1 MKRGCWLAAVAA
13 WVPLLSHAQEEVK
26 DASPVSSAEP
36 VPSGA
41 PEVSSGGMPDAGAG
55 GTAVVPI
62 PVAQDVAY
70 PGAIA
75 LKVDL
80 ADLDRKVFA
89 VHESMPVKPGP
100 LTLLYP
106 EWLPGNHA
114 PRGPI
119 DGLAG
124 LLIYSGGHPL

>member
-1 MKRGCWLAAVAA
+1 MAAVAA

-89 VHESMPVKPGP
+89 VHESIPVKPGP

-106 EWLPGNHA
+106 EWLPGSHS
-114 PRGPI
+114 PRGRV
-119 DGLAG
+119 DFVAG
-124 LLIYSGGHPL
+124 LIIRADGKRIEWRLR